1 MAPLPT
7 NPQTDK
13 NSMTEQEARVRQTLE
28 WLGEDPS
35 REGLRDTPKRHAKFL
50 LEFTSPDPFE
60 FTTFAN
66 EGGDDMIVQTG
77 IPFYSLCEHHLAPFF
92 GIASVAYIPK
102 GRIVGLSKLARAV
115 DWYSRRLQNQ
125 ERITHQVAERI
136 EKELSPEGV
145 AVVLKGRH
153 LCMEMRGIK
162 KSGTETTTSRM
173 TGAFFENPSA
183 RAEFLSLANL

>member
-1 MAPLPT
+1 MESIAAI
-7 NPQTDK
+7 PQTHQDTMK
-13 NSMTEQEARVRQTLE
+13 EQQERVREMLK
-28 WLGEDPS
+28 WIGDDPS

-50 LEFTSPDPFE
+50 KEFVSPEPFE

-92 GIASVAYIPK
+92 GTAAVAYIPR

-125 ERITHQVAERI
+125 ERITHQVAKRLE
-136 EKELSPEGV
+136 EELTPEGV

-153 LCMEMRGIK
+153 LCMEMRGVK
-162 KSGTETTTSRM
+162 KPGTQTTTSRM

-183 RAEFLSLANL
+183 RAEFLSLC